1 MAVEELVPAT
11 EVDENSRVDDA
22 LNKLQ
27 DAKAL
32 FAVVTSVRG
41 EKIGLIH
48 IDDLSK
54 LSRAEGNKIITSA
67 IPENQGLIIIESP
80 ETLVEVVHTQAKNLE
95 LRPNAPGIVVTKQ
108 DKVIGFLPRNII
120 ITEASRVVTR
130 GAGISRMEGP
140 PLGALFFKC
149 PQDNERKMVTYY
161 DPSKPPK
168 CSKNHVMEL
177 DDSYW

>member
-1 MAVEELVPAT
+1 MAIEGLVPAI
-11 EVDENSRVDDA
+11 EVDETVSIDHVIS
-22 LNKLQ
+22 KLRN
-27 DAKAL
+27 AKAP
-32 FAVVTSVRG
+32 FAVVTSVRV

-48 IDDLSK
+48 IDDLSR
-54 LSRAEGNKIITSA
+54 LSGAEGDKTIRSA

-95 LRPNAPGIVVTKQ
+95 LRPNLPGIVVTEQ
-108 DKVIGFLPRNII
+108 DKVIGVLLRNII

-130 GAGISRMEGP
+130 GTGISRMEGP

-149 PQDNERKMVTYY
+149 SQDNERKMVTYY

-168 CSKNHVMEL
+168 CSQNHVMEL
-177 DDSYW
+177 DDSDW